1 MFNIHESLK
10 ETQPHVALQE
20 TNTPKQIAKTLRQ
33 HYEKDVGVFFAELA
47 KLPLESLCK
56 VLMELPNDIFEEAFS
71 RIPHKKMAIALSYL
85 ESDELTDL
93 LQRVKQYDQ
102 NYAKNTYR
110 LLAPDEQ
117 EEVTNLS
124 QYPQDQA
131 GAYMKT
137 EVLAAELTETLGQVK
152 EKVRTF
158 RKQYPNSPIFKLF
171 VVDADKHLLST
182 LHFTDL
188 MLFNDDDCL
197 QEIMAKATVHHRKPI
212 SVHTTTPVEEV
223 IQLFEDYDLSVVAVV
238 DSNDR
243 LEGRIVFEDIYD
255 LIRMQEQHQALKMA
269 GASNVAEV
277 EGFTSAR
284 EARLRWLFI
293 NLTALCFAA
302 FIVSLFKETIE
313 QLVALA
319 ILMPIVAALGGNV
332 GNQAVTVTV
341 RKLALGQID
350 WQNAFPVIKRE
361 IMIAVYNGL
370 IIGGVV
376 SIITF
381 LWFHQ
386 FLLGLVIAMAI
397 IINLAIAGLIGSTI
411 PLLIKKF
418 GGDPAIASPLLLTT
432 ATDAIG
438 FFVFLGLAEMI
449 LL

>member
-1 MFNIHESLK
+1 MFNIQDSLK
-10 ETQPHVALQE
+10 KIQPHAVQRPD
-20 TNTPKQIAKTLRQ
+20 TPKQIAKQLRQ
-33 HYEKDVGVFFAELA
+33 QYEKDVGVFFAELA

-56 VLMELPNDIFEEAFS
+56 ILMELPNDIFEEAFS

-85 ESDELTDL
+85 DSAELTDF

-110 LLAPDEQ
+110 LLAPAEQ
-117 EEVTNLS
+117 AEVTHLS

-158 RKQYPNSPIFKLF
+158 RKENPNSPIFKLF
-171 VVDADKHLLST
+171 VVDADKHLLAT

-188 MLFNDDDCL
+188 MLFNDDDSL
-197 QEIMAKATVHHRKPI
+197 QEIMEKATVHHRKPI
-212 SVHTTTPVEEV
+212 SVHTTTPIKEV
-223 IQLFEDYDLSVVAVV
+223 IQLFEDYDLSVVAVI
-238 DSNDR
+238 DENER
-243 LEGRIVFEDIYD
+243 LQGRIVFEDIYD
-255 LIRMQEQHQALKMA
+255 LIRLQEQNQALKMA
-269 GASNVAEV
+269 GASDAAE
-277 EGFTSAR
+277 EESFTSAR

-293 NLTALCFAA
+293 NLVALCLAA

-350 WQNAFPVIKRE
+350 WQNALPVIKRE

-370 IIGGVV
+370 IVGSVV

-386 FLLGLVIAMAI
+386 FLLGLVIALAI

-438 FFVFLGLAEMI
+438 FFVFLGLAEWI
-449 LL
+449 LI